1 MGLKRPETQIN
12 MHQVNCDNAT
22 IGTRLVFN
30 PHKRYNQTKIHR
42 LLFNLTLDKGANVLV
57 YGTGTISGCRM
68 KSGVLT
74 VSGGGIVH
82 RLVVEGGKVIVT
94 NRGIIEDIEL
104 RNGTSLEVYAGG
116 KVKRI
121 RQFGNVALNFH
132 EGCKYSLKAKNDPI
146 ELPF

>member
-1 MGLKRPETQIN
+1 MYQA
-12 MHQVNCDNAT
+12 NCDNAT
-22 IGTRLVFN
+22 IGTRLVFT
-30 PHKRYNQTKIHR
+30 PFKRYNQTKILR
-42 LLFNLTLDKGANVLV
+42 LRYNQTLDRGANVLV

-82 RLVVEGGKVIVT
+82 RLVVENGKVIVMD
-94 NRGIIEDIEL
+94 RGVIEDIEL
-104 RNGTSLEVYAGG
+104 HNGTSLEVYAGG
-116 KVKRI
+116 TVKRI